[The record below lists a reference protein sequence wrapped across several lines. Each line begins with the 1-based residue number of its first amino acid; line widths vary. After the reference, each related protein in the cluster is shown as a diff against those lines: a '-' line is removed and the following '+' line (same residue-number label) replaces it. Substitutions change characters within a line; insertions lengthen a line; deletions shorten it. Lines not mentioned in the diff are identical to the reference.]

1 MQKTIEIRVSQAA
14 ASTSPAE
21 PQAAEWLTYY
31 RDITQ
36 VERERGLQSR
46 ALTRMDAGRQAG
58 RPRTHVLINKASH
71 YSKIIAI
78 AASRVELMK
87 PLRIVTSNT
96 LISSTILCQKAR
108 LKVSSVTADHMLL
121 PVLVAVYRGCFRL

>member
-1 MQKTIEIRVSQAA
+1 MHTNKSKLNVQKTIEIRVSQAA

-58 RPRTHVLINKASH
+58 RQAEDPR
-71 YSKIIAI
+71 
-78 AASRVELMK
+78 
-87 PLRIVTSNT
+87 
-96 LISSTILCQKAR
+96 
-108 LKVSSVTADHMLL
+108 ADQ
-121 PVLVAVYRGCFRL
+121 